1 MRKILLAVCFLSIAL
16 ISSAQYKWE
25 YGIHLGGSNYLGD
38 IGGKELTRRTS
49 ILDMHVN
56 ETKFSA
62 GIYTRYKFGKKIAL
76 HTSFNWLPIEDR
88 DSNSTNPA
96 RRARNL
102 NFKNNIFELSTR
114 AEITLYYDNDVGNR
128 GYYNPEFKLYAFGG
142 LGVFY
147 HNPKGQIFDN
157 GELQYGGDWFD
168 LRPWRTEG
176 QKEEYSKFGLA
187 VPFGIG
193 FYFTG
198 NKVWRFG
205 FDISYRYAF
214 TDYLD
219 DISTDY
225 ASKEFFDTEIG
236 GQDAQLAYEFSSQ
249 SYQGLIDEIDDPAS
263 GTVYDH
269 QYFEGQQDATKRGD
283 PTHNDNYISAVVSVG
298 YVVKGK
304 SKFYRKKY
312 SWLKQRAAARRSRA
326 KFNLKF

>member
-1 MRKILLAVCFLSIAL
+1 MAVCFLSIAL
-16 ISSAQYKWE
+16 LGDAQYKWE

-62 GIYTRYKFGKKIAL
+62 GLYARYKFGKKIAL
-76 HTSFNWLPIEDR
+76 HTSLNWLPIEDR
-88 DSNSTNPA
+88 DTNTTNPA

-102 NFKNNIFELSTR
+102 NFRNNIFELSTR
-114 AEITLYYDNDVGNR
+114 AEITIFYDNDVGNR
-128 GYYNPEFKLYAFGG
+128 GYYNPTFKLIAFGG
-142 LGVFY
+142 LGAFY
-147 HNPKGQIFDN
+147 HNPQGQIFEN
-157 GELQYGGDWFD
+157 GELQNGGEWYD

-176 QKEEYSKFGLA
+176 QDKEYSKVGLAIPFGL
-187 VPFGIG
+187 G
-193 FYFTG
+193 FYFTS
-198 NKVWRFG
+198 NKVWRIG
-205 FDISYRYAF
+205 FDVSYRYAF

-225 ASKEFFDTEIG
+225 ASEDFFKNEIG
-236 GQDAQLAYEFSSQ
+236 GADGDLAFQFSSQ
-249 SYQGLIDEIDDPAS
+249 SYQALIDEIDDPDS
-263 GTVYDH
+263 GTIWDH
-269 QYFEGQQDATKRGD
+269 RYNAFQEDETKRGD

-304 SKFYRKKY
+304 SKFYKKKY